1 MQEKKIEQEEKN
13 YTEQYNGIIM
23 LRKGKLEEEEV
34 WFATIGT
41 MLISDGAFGTK
52 EELIDNIEQLTLNRV
67 CRMMAGVADRII
79 KLNKEK

>member
-1 MQEKKIEQEEKN
+1 MQKKEIKQEEQD

-23 LRKGKLEEEEV
+23 LRKGKLEEKEV

-52 EELIDNIEQLTLNRV
+52 EELMDNIEHLTLNRV
-67 CRMMAGVADRII
+67 CRMMAGVANRIL
-79 KLNKEK
+79 KLDKEK